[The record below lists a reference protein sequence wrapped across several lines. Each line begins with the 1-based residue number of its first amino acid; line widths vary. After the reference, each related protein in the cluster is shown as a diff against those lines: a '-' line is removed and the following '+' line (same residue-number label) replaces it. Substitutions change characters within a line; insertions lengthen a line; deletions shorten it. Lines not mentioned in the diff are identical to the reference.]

1 MRFRMMDF
9 DLERQ
14 QRFLHIM
21 ADPWKDVYDAFPR
34 NAEDR
39 PTGEGFYLNQGMFG
53 AVDAEMLYSV
63 VRSVRP
69 KRVVEI
75 GGGWTTLLI
84 QMALEGTDAI
94 HTVIEPAPSDGL
106 RQLPGIKLM
115 EVPVAGA
122 GGKIFEDLEDGDV
135 LSIDG
140 SHIYAQSS
148 DVQLYLDYFLP
159 NLKPGVL
166 VQIHDIF
173 LPDAYLPSF
182 RDRGYDEQDHLAV
195 FLNGNPDWSID
206 FAGNWFSKQAP
217 DELKAQFASH
227 TDENIVGTFWISK
240 GERKVAPKVSKTRKK
255 TVTRSFVAEAAV
267 DGPHEFR
274 VNRGGVNCIDCGKPE
289 DEGMHA

>member
-1 MRFRMMDF
+1 MDF

-14 QRFLHIM
+14 QRFLHTM
-21 ADPWKDVYDAFPR
+21 ADQWKDIYDGFPR

-39 PTGEGFYLNQGMFG
+39 PTGDGFYLNQGMFG

-84 QMALEGTDAI
+84 QAALKGTDAI
-94 HTVIEPAPSDGL
+94 HTVIEPSPSDGL

-115 EVPVAGA
+115 EVPVVGA
-122 GGKIFEDLEDGDV
+122 GGRVFSELEDGDV

-148 DVQLYLDYFLP
+148 DVQLYLAYFLP

-166 VQIHDIF
+166 VHIHDIF
-173 LPDAYLPSF
+173 LPDAYPKAF
-182 RDRGYDEQDHLAV
+182 QARGYDEQDHLAV
-195 FLNGNPDWSID
+195 FLNANPEWRIE

-217 DELKAQFASH
+217 DELKATFASH
-227 TDENIVGTFWISK
+227 TEANISGSFWIRTEMTK
-240 GERKVAPKVSKTRKK
+240 QEAEVILKRKPTKPKRAPKKK
-255 TVTRSFVAEAAV
+255 TVTRSFSINSGDVKE
-267 DGPHEFR
+267 
-274 VNRGGVNCIDCGKPE
+274 
-289 DEGMHA
+289 